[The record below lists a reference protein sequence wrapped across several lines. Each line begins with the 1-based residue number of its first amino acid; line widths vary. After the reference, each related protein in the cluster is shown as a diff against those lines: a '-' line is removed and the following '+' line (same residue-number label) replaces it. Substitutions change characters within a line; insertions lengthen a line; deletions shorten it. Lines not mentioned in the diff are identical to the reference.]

1 MNSWNSSPAS
11 AERGQVDFG
20 HPEPDF
26 PLEVAERSLSRLTAT
41 VALTLIGLVVCI
53 GAVNE
58 VMYYKL
64 RDEVR
69 SKQLAAPNPLLASV
83 RAEEAERL
91 TRYRWLRKRDGVV
104 RIPLERAKQLV
115 LADYA
120 RTAASASPG
129 QAGATAPAASLSA
142 ATNKPTDTTFRQR
155 SQ

>member
-1 MNSWNSSPAS
+1 MNSWTSNLAS
-11 AERGQVDFG
+11 AERGQDDFG
-20 HPEPDF
+20 RPEPDF
-26 PLEVAERSLSRLTAT
+26 PPEVAERSLARLTTT

-58 VMYYKL
+58 VMDYKL
-64 RDEVR
+64 RNEVYT
-69 SKQLAAPNPLLASV
+69 KQLAAPNPLLASV
-83 RAEEAERL
+83 RAQETERL
-91 TRYRWLRKRDGVV
+91 SHYRWLRKPDGIV

-120 RTAASASPG
+120 RAAASAPPG
-129 QAGATAPAASLSA
+129 QAAATAPAARLSA